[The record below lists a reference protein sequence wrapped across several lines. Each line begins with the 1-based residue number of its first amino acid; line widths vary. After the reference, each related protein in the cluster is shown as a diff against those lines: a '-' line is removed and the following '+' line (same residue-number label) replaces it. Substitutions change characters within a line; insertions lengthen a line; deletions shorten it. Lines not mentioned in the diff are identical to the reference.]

1 MKFILFL
8 SALLCSVC
16 CYSQNYINGKV
27 FDSKSSQPLAG
38 ATISSGG
45 KALATTDNAGQ
56 FRITCT
62 AGMKLTATYVGYAK
76 KQVTIYDCNV
86 PVSFGLAILTN
97 DLSGVDVI
105 SESRDSVLHQSQ
117 SITTLRSRELKR
129 QTGLFLDDA
138 INANVAGVT
147 MMKRSIS
154 GGQQFNI
161 RGYGNGSRGT
171 AGISSNFDNQGS
183 KVYLNG
189 IPVTDAEGITVLDDI
204 DYATMGKVQI
214 RKGPAGSL
222 YGLAIAG
229 VVNLET
235 IKPQAGTSIGQEVTF
250 GSFGLQRYTTTLQMG
265 RENASVLLT
274 YGHQAYDGFMIH
286 TASHKDFVNFMGEFQ
301 PNAKQKI
308 TTYVG
313 YNNSY
318 DQRAGETYTDQY
330 NSRTFPGNPA
340 YLKNDAHSE
349 VISFRAGIGHHYKF
363 NEKFSLN
370 NTVFGTGTT
379 NQASSGGGWT
389 DKFPV
394 NYGLRSTMNTTINLP
409 GLQLSGITGIEAQ
422 KQRAAIIGYNMVA
435 DSNNLAGYNR
445 IGTVRSNQFTIN
457 QTASYFTEWTV
468 GLAGG
473 FSITGGV
480 GLSTM
485 KIRLEDRIYTAATNR
500 APPVFVKSYTGMVSP
515 HLAVNKIFSD
525 AFAIHASYSRGYKA
539 PVSSYFFIPA
549 VGPAF
554 ARVNEGLQPE
564 LADQFEIGS
573 KGVVINN
580 RLEYQLA
587 LFSTMYKK
595 KMTAAIVPL
604 NSTTTLYSYVVNGGK
619 QDHKGLELELKYAA
633 YRSASG
639 FFTGINPWMNLTY
652 SDFKYKDFKFMR
664 FKLPPNNTKDST
676 LDYSGNPVGGVA
688 PLVYNI
694 GIDVV
699 TRPGLYLNAYYSY
712 RDESPITSDNL
723 LRSKSYTLLN
733 GKIGYRRS
741 LGNHFDLDFHAGGTN
756 LTGNQYY
763 YMVFVNQLNDA
774 YLPAPLKASFFGGV
788 NLRYSF
794 K

>member
-1 MKFILFL
+1 MKIILWL
-8 SALLCSVC
+8 TAALCSIS
-16 CYSQNYINGKV
+16 CYSQNNITGKV
-27 FDSKSSQPLAG
+27 FDSKTNLPLAG

-45 KALATTDNAGQ
+45 KALSSTDNAGE
-56 FRITCT
+56 FRIACA
-62 AGMKLTATYVGYAK
+62 AGMKLTASFIGYEK
-76 KQVTIYDCNV
+76 KHVTIYDCNV
-86 PVSFGLAILTN
+86 PVSFGMIILPD
-97 DLSGVDVI
+97 DLTGVDVF
-105 SESRDSVLHQSQ
+105 SESRDSVLHQAK

-138 INANVAGVT
+138 INSNVAGVT

-183 KVYLNG
+183 KIYLNG

-204 DYATMGKVQI
+204 DYATIGKVEIQ
-214 RKGPAGSL
+214 KGPAGSL

-229 VVNLET
+229 VINLET
-235 IKPQAGTSIGQEVTF
+235 VKPQTGTSIGQEVSF

-265 RENASVLLT
+265 RERASVVLT
-274 YGHQAYDGFMIH
+274 YGHQEYDGFMIH
-286 TASHKDFVNFMGEFQ
+286 TASHKDFLNFVGEFQ
-301 PNAKQKI
+301 PNAKQKL

-318 DQRAGETYTDQY
+318 DQRAGETYIDQY
-330 NSRTFPGNPA
+330 NSRTFPGNPS

-349 VISFRAGIGHHYKF
+349 VISFRAGIGHQYLF
-363 NEKFSLN
+363 SQKFSLN

-394 NYGLRSTMNTTINLP
+394 NYGFRSSLNTSFD
-409 GLQLSGITGIEAQ
+409 LSGSKLTGITGMEAQ
-422 KQRAAIIGYNMVA
+422 KQQAAVIGYNMVA

-457 QTASYFTEWTV
+457 QTASYFTEWTL
-468 GLAGG
+468 GLRGN
-473 FSITGGV
+473 FSIIAGV

-500 APPVFVKSYTGMVSP
+500 APSVFEKRYTGMVSP
-515 HLAVNKIFSD
+515 HLALNKIFSN
-525 AFAIHASYSRGYKA
+525 AIAVHVSYARGYKA

-554 ARVNEGLQPE
+554 ARVNEGLKSE

-573 KGVVINN
+573 KGEVGND
-580 RLEYQLA
+580 RLQYQVA
-587 LFSTMYKK
+587 LFSTLYQK

-604 NSTTTLYSYVVNGGK
+604 NDSTTLYSYVVNGGK

-633 YRSASG
+633 YRSSTG
-639 FFTGINPWMNLTY
+639 FFTGIHPWVNFTY

-664 FKLPPNNTKDST
+664 FRLPPNNKKDST

-688 PLVYNI
+688 PVVYNI
-694 GIDVV
+694 GLDV
-699 TRPGLYLNAYYSY
+699 TTNPGVYLNAYYSY
-712 RDESPITSDNL
+712 RGESPITSDNQ

-733 GKIGYRRS
+733 GKIGFRKS
-741 LGNHFDLDFHAGGTN
+741 LGNHFDLDIYAGGTN

-763 YMVFVNQLNDA
+763 YMVFVNQLSDA
-774 YLPAPLKASFFGGV
+774 YLPAPLEASFFGGV
-788 NLRYSF
+788 NLKYRF

>member
-1 MKFILFL
+1 MKFILL
-8 SALLCSVC
+8 LTAALCSIS
-16 CYSQNYINGKV
+16 CYSQNSITGKV
-27 FDSKSSQPLAG
+27 FDSKTNQPLAG
-38 ATISSGG
+38 ANISVAG
-45 KALATTDNAGQ
+45 KPISATDADGN
-56 FRITCT
+56 FRLECT
-62 AGMKLTATYVGYAK
+62 KGMKLMVTYVGYDTHRF
-76 KQVTIYDCNV
+76 TIHDCNQNV
-86 PVSFGLAILTN
+86 RIAMIPNSNTLITVNVF
-97 DLSGVDVI
+97 
-105 SESRDSVLHQSQ
+105 SESRDSIVHQSQ

-204 DYATMGKVQI
+204 DYATIGKVQI
-214 RKGPAGSL
+214 QKGPAGSL

-229 VVNLET
+229 VINLET
-235 IKPQAGTSIGQEVTF
+235 IKPQTGTSIGQEVTF

-265 RENASVLLT
+265 REKASVLLT
-274 YGHQAYDGFMIH
+274 YGHQEYDGFMIH
-286 TASHKDFVNFMGEFQ
+286 TASHKDFLNFVGEFQ
-301 PNAKQKI
+301 PNAKQKV
-308 TTYVG
+308 TTYIG

-318 DQRAGETYTDQY
+318 DQRSGETYIDQY
-330 NSRTFPGNPA
+330 NNRTFPGNPL

-349 VISFRAGIGHHYKF
+349 VISFRAGIGHEYTF
-363 NEKFSLN
+363 NQQFALN

-394 NYGLRSTMNTTINLP
+394 NYGFRSSLNTSFDISGNKLT
-409 GLQLSGITGIEAQ
+409 GITGMEAQ

-457 QTASYFTEWTV
+457 QTASYFTEWTL
-468 GLAGG
+468 GLRGN
-473 FSITGGV
+473 FSITAGL

-500 APPVFVKSYTGMVSP
+500 APAVFEKNYTGMVSP
-515 HLAVNKIFSD
+515 HLALNKIFSN
-525 AFAIHASYSRGYKA
+525 AFAVHASYARGYKA

-573 KGVVINN
+573 KGEVWND
-580 RLEYQLA
+580 RLQYQLA
-587 LFSTMYKK
+587 LFSTIYQK

-604 NSTTTLYSYVVNGGK
+604 NATTTLYSYVVNGGK

-633 YRSASG
+633 YRSSTA
-639 FFTGINPWMNLTY
+639 FFTGINPWLNLTY
-652 SDFKYKDFKFMR
+652 SAFRYKDFKFMR

-676 LDYSGNPVGGVA
+676 LDYSGKPVGGVA
-688 PLVYNI
+688 PLVYNLGLDI
-694 GIDVV
+694 T
-699 TRPGLYLNAYYSY
+699 TRPGIYLNAYFSF

-741 LGNHFDLDFHAGGTN
+741 LGSHFDVDLYAGGTN

-763 YMVFVNQLNDA
+763 YMVFVNQLSDA
-774 YLPAPLKASFFGGV
+774 YLPAPLDASFFGGIS
-788 NLRYSF
+788 LRYNF